1 MILTLT
7 PVNADTITSLNI
19 YRTPSGQVT
28 TSDFVN
34 ITVECVYTSS
44 PRPNAFVR
52 WTKNN
57 WLTYSDSFMNF
68 VSEESVYGGM
78 KATYRT
84 TLTPFQE
91 GISVQYCACVYTPTE
106 SKWLN
111 NDGANYHFQVV
122 SPQNQITFLGTSHTP
137 EIPFYNQNV
146 TITTTI
152 LTNLT
157 ANAYLV
163 WTYDNW
169 KTVTEEPMV
178 LSSIS
183 GSLKTF
189 KLQKPP
195 LPGGTTLIY
204 CIKVKA
210 WIYTAWDNNNG
221 SNYSILFAG
230 ESSQLETTQTLR
242 SITYTNDGKHA
253 LIVGSSGTVRFYNGF
268 TGQYSKVYS
277 GTSATLYCA
286 EFQPISN
293 STLQA
298 KRALIV
304 GASGTVL
311 KWDGAYLTK
320 IPGASGTL
328 YKLSWEP
335 SGQYALIVGS
345 SGGVY
350 KYEGGSITKIPS
362 DTTTTFYSV
371 AFHSSGYAII
381 VGASGKIYKYNGR
394 NLTKIQSPVTSTL
407 YDIAFKPNTNIAT
420 IVGSSGKVLKYNNG
434 NITTLTSGTTKTLY
448 AVNYR
453 QLGDYA
459 CIVGSSATILKYDSV
474 SFSTVSKPGGISTQT
489 LYDVSFWA
497 NSNPVVIGTSGKM
510 ASAQLLKEVP
520 NQVGSGSNCVDV
532 YYYPQIRQLVIRIEE
547 KSSYLH
553 GDYTKV
559 HVGFNNWAWLQSVDS
574 ELIKI
579 AENYDGTN
587 YTKIAL
593 INIPSSASSVNFC
606 FHDGAGNWANN
617 NGNNWNV
624 QLSSLAPSD
633 VDYGKTRIFGKI
645 KNYSMP
651 FHASGT
657 IWVYYADTPNMYCG
671 CALIQYSLNYD
682 SNQNI
687 YRYLIG
693 EASERAQIYRPIF
706 PGKYTL
712 MLEHYKF
719 KTINANPGYN
729 YIELDMSNCN

>member
-1 MILTLT
+1 
-7 PVNADTITSLNI
+7 
-19 YRTPSGQVT
+19 
-28 TSDFVN
+28 
-34 ITVECVYTSS
+34 
-44 PRPNAFVR
+44 
-52 WTKNN
+52 
-57 WLTYSDSFMNF
+57 MNF
-68 VSEESVYGGM
+68 VGEESVYGGM

-84 TLTPFQE
+84 SLTPFQE
-91 GISVQYCACVYTPTE
+91 GITVQYCACVYTPTE

-137 EIPFYNQNV
+137 EIPFYYQNV
-146 TITTTI
+146 TITTTV

-169 KTVTEEPMV
+169 KTVNEELMV

-195 LPGGTTLIY
+195 LPGGTVMHY

-230 ESSQLETTQTLR
+230 ESSTVETTQTLR
-242 SITYTNDGKHA
+242 SVCWSSDGKYA
-253 LIVGSSGTVRFYNGF
+253 LLVGAAGTVRFYDGYR
-268 TGQYSKVYS
+268 GIYSKVYS
-277 GTSATLYCA
+277 GTTSTLHSA

-293 STLQA
+293 ATLQA
-298 KRALIV
+298 RRALIV

-328 YKLSWEP
+328 YKLAWEP

-350 KYEGGSITKIPS
+350 KYEGGSITKIQS
-362 DTTTTFYSV
+362 GTTSTFYSV
-371 AFHSSGYAII
+371 AFHSSGYALI
-381 VGASGKIYKYNGR
+381 VGSSGKIYKYNGR
-394 NLTKIQSPVTSTL
+394 NLTKLDSPVTTTL
-407 YDIAFKPNTNIAT
+407 YDVAFKPNTNIAT

-434 NITTLTSGTTKTLY
+434 NITSLSSGTTKTLY

-459 CIVGSSATILKYDSV
+459 CIVGSYATILKYDGV
-474 SFSTVSKPGGISTQT
+474 SFSTVAKPGGISTQT
-489 LYDVSFWA
+489 LYDVSFRG
-497 NSNPVVIGTSGKM
+497 NSNPFVVGTSGKN
-510 ASAQLLKEVP
+510 ALAPLLKEVP
-520 NQVGSGSNCVDV
+520 NKVGSGSNCVDV
-532 YYYPQIRQLVIRIEE
+532 YYYPQIKQLVIRIEE
-547 KSSYLH
+547 TSSYLH
-553 GDYTKV
+553 GEYTKV
-559 HVGFNNWAWLQSVDS
+559 HVGFNNWAWLQSTDS

-579 AENYDGTN
+579 AESFDGSN
-587 YTKIAL
+587 YTKLAL
-593 INIPSSASSVNFC
+593 INIPSSATSVNFC

-624 QLSSLAPSD
+624 QLASLTPSD

-657 IWVYYADTPNMYCG
+657 IWVYDIGAGNMYEG
-671 CALIQYSLNYD
+671 CALIQYSLNFD
-682 SNQNI
+682 GNI

-693 EASERAQIYRPIF
+693 EASERAQIYKPIF
-706 PGKYTL
+706 PGTYVL
-712 MLEHYKF
+712 MLEHYKL
-719 KTINANPGYN
+719 KTVSVSPGYN
-729 YIELDMSNCN
+729 YIELDMSS